1 MFLTINFY
9 GSILLLIKLIIFIYD
24 INVITSNI
32 LMFYFKNNAVK
43 KIKSVNNK
51 IIISFNKFLFYLTFY
66 F

>member
-1 MFLTINFY
+1 MFLTIYFY
-9 GSILLLIKLIIFIYD
+9 GSILLFVKLIIFIYD